1 MEQKVRIHLSV
12 RGRVQGV
19 FFRENTY
26 KKAKKLGITGW
37 VRNFPDGQV
46 EIVAE
51 GEKEK
56 IEKLISYD
64 ISQQTKM
71 MELQTIISRYQSS
84 LGEDER
90 LRFDNELANRM
101 QDYLKKHQ
109 SDGKIYYKLAR
120 DYYRNDRK
128 GDAKDLLYD
137 FIERDASSPWLLYCA
152 EIINWLAVDHIRS
165 YHLDEAESLLRD
177 AVKYNSKRH
186 YIFRNLAKVLELQGK
201 IEESKEYYVRSGE
214 LGSPYFLRD
223 IKHIR
228 EKLGEKA
235 EKNIEEP
242 VQEEHKPAK
251 EEKKPIDI
259 PVIKPAAEPAPA
271 NSPIARASYRSP
283 CSKKQKGRS

>member
-1 MEQKVRIHLSV
+1 MSRELRC
-12 RGRVQGV
+12 GRLAFIIILFLIVSSTV
-19 FFRENTY
+19 HSESREIFF
-26 KKAKKLGITGW
+26 
-37 VRNFPDGQV
+37 
-46 EIVAE
+46 
-51 GEKEK
+51 
-56 IEKLISYD
+56 
-64 ISQQTKM
+64 QQMKN
-71 MELQTIISRYQSS
+71 L
-84 LGEDER
+84 EDEGKIV
-90 LRFDNELANRM
+90 EAIKIGE
-101 QDYLKKHQ
+101 DYLKKHQ

-242 VQEEHKPAK
+242 GQEEHKPAK

-259 PVIKPAAEPAPA
+259 PVIKPAANPAPFEW
-271 NSPIARASYRSP
+271 NNKVIKKFSKIGRAHV
-283 CSKKQKGRS
+283 